1 MFAITCDLTGTT
13 AYAGC
18 ACPPGHDPVQAG
30 QHHDECQLSDLH
42 AMLDCTSRCCTDD
55 HDDHEPKSCPTEH
68 LKLGYNPDTLLM
80 TDDLWAVFMSDDKV
94 TNALRRETTDN
105 PVYTGTIERF
115 AGLVIL
121 HSPQAP
127 ANPMVLDSV
136 QLGGMADE
144 ASSGPGY
151 AVSDLAV
158 QVKSIRKDEADK
170 WTLQGRRLTVPV
182 IQEPGSACSITG
194 T

>member
-1 MFAITCDLTGTT
+1 VIAQVDAVTMSAISSAVT
-13 AYAGC
+13 ATQAAG
-18 ACPPGHDPVQAG
+18 ATW
-30 QHHDECQLSDLH
+30 
-42 AMLDCTSRCCTDD
+42 TSATPAILRDVLKAKTKITD
-55 HDDHEPKSCPTEH
+55 

-80 TDDLWAVFMSDDKV
+80 TDDVWAIFISDTGI
-94 TNALRRETTDN
+94 TNALHRETTDN
-105 PVYTGTIERF
+105 PVYTGNIDRI
-115 AGLVIL
+115 AGLTIL

-127 ANPMVLDSV
+127 ANPMVFDST

-158 QVKSIRKDEADK
+158 QIKSIRKDDADK
-170 WTLQGRRLTVPV
+170 WTIQGRRLTVPV
-182 IQEPGSACSITG
+182 IQEPASAVSITG